1 MNTPMGFIGA
11 MFEPCESKSQAIMTA
26 FFMLVVAAGALAV
39 AWVLY
44 KFGEGARIT
53 MSELDI
59 SDNSYRTRRAES
71 GVYQY
76 MIMGY
81 AGAAIAA
88 LVALVF
94 ILTAII
100 APVRSLFPKE
110 RKQRDQVLR

>member
-1 MNTPMGFIGA
+1 
-11 MFEPCESKSQAIMTA
+11 
-26 FFMLVVAAGALAV
+26 
-39 AWVLY
+39 
-44 KFGEGARIT
+44 
-53 MSELDI
+53 
-59 SDNSYRTRRAES
+59 
-71 GVYQY
+71 